1 MNLKPERVYNRQFTV
16 SGVDGWSVPAHSALA
31 LFKVILVT
39 AWDYWVFKRVGI
51 QVAVIMSERV
61 ILNNLQITIHKSN
74 RNKHIAKKLYFIE
87 LSKTLWHWVS
97 KDNRGEFLPGTFF
110 QNTFPVICVI
120 VISMF
125 YVMNWNAMVWNCS
138 KRLFFLTCIHSLP
151 WISFLGNCV
160 NVVIL

>member
-16 SGVDGWSVPAHSALA
+16 CGVDGWSVPAHSAIA

-51 QVAVIMSERV
+51 QVAVIMSERI

-87 LSKTLWHWVS
+87 LSKTLWHWVG
-97 KDNRGEFLPGTFF
+97 KDKRGEFLPGTEHVF
-110 QNTFPVICVI
+110 QNTFAVNLCDYNFNVLCDELKC
-120 VISMF
+120 
-125 YVMNWNAMVWNCS
+125 NGL
-138 KRLFFLTCIHSLP
+138 KLFKETLLSHLHPFASLNQL
-151 WISFLGNCV
+151 SR
-160 NVVIL
+160 

>member
-1 MNLKPERVYNRQFTV
+1 MA
-16 SGVDGWSVPAHSALA
+16 GWSVPAYSALA

-51 QVAVIMSERV
+51 QVTVIMPERV

-74 RNKHIAKKLYFIE
+74 RNKHIAKKLYLE
-87 LSKTLWHWVS
+87 LWKTMKHWESKE
-97 KDNRGEFLPGTFF
+97 KRGEFLSGAFF
-110 QNTFPVICVI
+110 RKALQLICVI

-125 YVMNWNAMVWNCS
+125 RVMNWNAMVWNSS
-138 KRLFFLTCIHSLP
+138 KRLYFLTCIHSLP

-160 NVVIL
+160 NLVIL